1 MNARLKCCLLPFAL
15 YAAIMLLTNPDV
27 FLFDLGFTLTRVS
40 GLTLIDQLQ
49 NLALN
54 YTTLLWILAGVI
66 GLFLLL
72 NLRQLSL
79 ISAAD
84 LAILHLIL
92 LRTGR
97 CL

>member
-1 MNARLKCCLLPFAL
+1 
-15 YAAIMLLTNPDV
+15 MLLTNPDV
-27 FLFDLGFTLTRVS
+27 FLFDQGFTLTRVS

-54 YTTLLWILAGVI
+54 YTMLLTQDSWILAGVI